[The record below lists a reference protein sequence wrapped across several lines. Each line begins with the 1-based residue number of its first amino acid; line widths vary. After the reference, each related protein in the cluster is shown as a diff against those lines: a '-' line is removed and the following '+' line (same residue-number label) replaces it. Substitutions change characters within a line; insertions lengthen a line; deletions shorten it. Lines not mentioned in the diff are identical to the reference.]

1 MSACSHQGTDPTM
14 STRSPPRR
22 PHLCLVTSQR
32 SYLLSHQ
39 ELSFQYIKFEEKK
52 TYRPYEWS
60 YEAKYSK
67 AIALGAGKIKMMIM
81 MVVSLKIFFKRF
93 IHLCVCAR
101 AHVSMRLQRSD
112 SNCQESVLCLYYLC
126 VRAIDTACPRTTCVS
141 QFSPSTMLV
150 SRTQCKL
157 VGLKPRTPTLF

>member
-101 AHVSMRLQRSD
+101 AREHAFAEIRQQLPGVSS
-112 SNCQESVLCLYYLC
+112 
-126 VRAIDTACPRTTCVS
+126 
-141 QFSPSTMLV
+141 
-150 SRTQCKL
+150 
-157 VGLKPRTPTLF
+157 LFILLMCMSH